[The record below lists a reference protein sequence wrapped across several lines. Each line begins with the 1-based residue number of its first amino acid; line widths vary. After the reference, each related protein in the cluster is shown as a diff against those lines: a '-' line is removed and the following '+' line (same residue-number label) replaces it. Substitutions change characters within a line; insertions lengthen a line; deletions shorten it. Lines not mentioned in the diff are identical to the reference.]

1 MMLNNKEDQARLIR
15 QASKQAIT
23 LAMDGRWKEAV
34 EANTS
39 ILVNF
44 PDDVDTYN
52 RLGRA
57 HMELGEYA
65 EAKKAYRRASELDPY
80 NTIAEKNLKRLANLD
95 DGSQTNETAGK
106 LVEPRFFIEEIGKAG
121 VVRLVNPASK
131 ETLARLVAGDRV
143 NLKPDGANLA
153 VTSEEGELVGWVDP
167 RHGKRLL
174 QLIAGGNQYLATVTS
189 SSDEGIAIIIRETF
203 QHPSQAGQLSF
214 PSKGLEAV
222 RPFVSD
228 KLIRQ
233 QMEYEE
239 GGLDDSGF
247 GTDEEGEA
255 GPEELP
261 EETEEEEE

>member
-1 MMLNNKEDQARLIR
+1 MLHDKEEQARLIR
-15 QASKQAIT
+15 QTSKQAIA

-39 ILVNF
+39 ILTSF
-44 PDDVDTYN
+44 PGDVDTLN

-57 HMELGEYA
+57 YMELGEYA
-65 EAKKAYRRASELDPY
+65 EAKKAYKHARELDPY

-95 DGSQTNETAGK
+95 DGSQANESAGK

-121 VVRLVNPASK
+121 VVKLVNLAPK

-143 NLKPDGANLA
+143 NLVAEGANLA
-153 VTSEEGELVGWVDP
+153 VTSEEGRQVGWVEP
-167 RHGKRLL
+167 RHGKRLMG
-174 QLIAGGNQYLATVTS
+174 LISGGNQYLATVTS

-233 QMEYEE
+233 MEYEE
-239 GGLDDSGF
+239 GGMDESGF
-247 GTDEEGEA
+247 GTEEEGEV
-255 GPEELP
+255 GQEEIPED
-261 EETEEEEE
+261 TEEEEE

>member
-1 MMLNNKEDQARLIR
+1 MLHDKEDQARLIR
-15 QASKQAIT
+15 QASKQAIA

-44 PDDVDTYN
+44 PDDVDTFN

-65 EAKKAYRRASELDPY
+65 ESKKAYKRARELDPY

-95 DGSQTNETAGK
+95 DGSQASENAGK

-121 VVRLVNPASK
+121 VVKLVNLASK
-131 ETLARLVAGDRV
+131 EVLAKLVAGDRV
-143 NLKPDGANLA
+143 NLKADATNLA
-153 VTSEEGELVGWVDP
+153 VTSEEGEPVGWVDP
-167 RHGKRLL
+167 KHSKRLM
-174 QLIAGGNQYLATVTS
+174 QLMAGGNQYLATVTS

-214 PSKGLEAV
+214 PSRGLEAV
-222 RPFVSD
+222 RPFASD

-239 GGLDDSGF
+239 GGMDESGF

-255 GPEELP
+255 GQEEIP